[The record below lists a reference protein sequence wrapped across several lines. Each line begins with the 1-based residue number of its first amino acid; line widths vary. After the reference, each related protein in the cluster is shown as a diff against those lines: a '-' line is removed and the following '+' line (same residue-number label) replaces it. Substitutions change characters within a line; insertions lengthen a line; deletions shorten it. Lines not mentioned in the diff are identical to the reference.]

1 MSLSTPE
8 ASSRSDRS
16 VASEAGAL
24 LAIDTSTEACSAAL
38 LLPGESQ
45 PRVREAQVS
54 RAQAE
59 LILPMVEDLLTEAG
73 LELAQLAAIAFAR
86 GPGSFTGVRLAASVT
101 QGLAYGASLP
111 VIPISTLAAVAAGVF
126 VRDTEATHA
135 LVCNDARMGEVYWA
149 IFDRQLHLGA
159 NGEAV
164 TPPSAVT
171 PSTVTPSTPVMPPAA
186 VATPSPEARWALA
199 GRGLAAYPEIIER
212 WRASGVVTHVDDQR
226 LPSARDV
233 AVLARD
239 ALAAGRTVSAQ
250 EAIPVYVRDR
260 VTHGVPPTSA

>member
-1 MSLSTPE
+1 MTSLSTPE
-8 ASSRSDRS
+8 VSSLSDRS
-16 VASEAGAL
+16 VASQAGAL

-38 LLPGESQ
+38 LLPGEAQ
-45 PRVREAQVS
+45 PRVREAQAP

-126 VRDTEATHA
+126 ARDAAATHA

-149 IFDRQLHLGA
+149 IFDRQLHLGP

-164 TPPSAVT
+164 TPPSAVAL
-171 PSTVTPSTPVMPPAA
+171 SSMVMPPSSAA
-186 VATPSPEARWALA
+186 TSWNEARWALA

-212 WRASGVVTHVDDQR
+212 WRASAVITCVDEGC

-239 ALAAGRTVSAQ
+239 ALATGRTVSAQ

-260 VTHGVPPTSA
+260 VTHGAPPTSA

>member
-1 MSLSTPE
+1 MTILSTTQ
-8 ASSRSDRS
+8 ARSPSNRL
-16 VASEAGAL
+16 VASQAGAL

-45 PRVREAQVS
+45 PRVREAQAP

-59 LILPMVEDLLTEAG
+59 LILPMVENLLTEAG
-73 LELAQLAAIAFAR
+73 IELAQLAAIAFAR

-126 VRDTEATHA
+126 VRDAEATHA

-149 IFDRQLHLGA
+149 IFDRQLRLGA

-171 PSTVTPSTPVMPPAA
+171 PSTQVMPPAA

>member
-1 MSLSTPE
+1 LTILSTTQ
-8 ASSRSDRS
+8 ARSPSNRL
-16 VASEAGAL
+16 VASQAGAL

-45 PRVREAQVS
+45 PRVREAQAP

-126 VRDTEATHA
+126 VRDAEATHA

-149 IFDRQLHLGA
+149 IFDRQLRLGA

-171 PSTVTPSTPVMPPAA
+171 SSTQVMPPAA